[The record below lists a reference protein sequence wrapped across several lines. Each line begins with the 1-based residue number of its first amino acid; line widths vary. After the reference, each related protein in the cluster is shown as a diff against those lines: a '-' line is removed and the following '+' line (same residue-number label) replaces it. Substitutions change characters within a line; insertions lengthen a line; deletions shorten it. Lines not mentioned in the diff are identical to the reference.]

1 MAKVDYR
8 FKNDDNVL
16 SLITELASTKRVQ
29 YFIGEVEVHLY
40 DINRKALPKT
50 RGMQGLLERN
60 KKRGYLKFRTIFNY
74 PELVGNCKVEL
85 HEKGNYKLD
94 NMLRQNR
101 MELLVGALTN
111 WLDWFNSQKRN

>member
-8 FKNDDNVL
+8 FKNDDKVL

-29 YFIGEVEVHLY
+29 YFIGEIEIHLY
-40 DINRKALPKT
+40 DINRKALPKN
-50 RGMQGLLERN
+50 RAMLGLLERN
-60 KKRGYLKFRTIFNY
+60 KKQGYLKFRTIFNY
-74 PELVGNCKVEL
+74 PELVGNCKIEL
-85 HEKGNYKLD
+85 HEKGKTKLD

-111 WLDWFNSQKRN
+111 WLEWFNSQKRN